1 MNYFSVDGALTK
13 VFQFVF
19 LLLLFK
25 VNAMSIMKYLK
36 TALPNALI
44 LFLLS
49 CGSGNQNPST
59 LFDIV
64 LEENKTTVQHED
76 VLGVSIKNSQDKPIS
91 NISYSIDGQLLEIN
105 ANQLT
110 ISALKLGNK
119 VLKAS
124 FMYDGKTVEITKKLK
139 VLAKNAPEL
148 YTYTIINEYP
158 HDNEAFTQG
167 LEFHNDTLYEATGKK
182 GRSFLRSLDYETGKI
197 LQQVDLEDTFFGEGI
212 TILNDKIY
220 QLTWQSKIGFI
231 YDRKQMKKLD
241 NFHYGKSTEGWGL
254 ANDGTVLF
262 KSDGTEKIWLLNPET
277 LVEESY
283 IETVTNSSIFNETNE
298 LEYVDGKLYAN
309 VWGKP
314 GVMIIDANTGAIE
327 GVVNFGGLSDKVTK
341 TPNWSAKENVLN
353 GIAYHPERKTFFIT
367 GKEWDKLF
375 EVQIHKK

>member
-1 MNYFSVDGALTK
+1 MNYFRVDGALTK

-44 LFLLS
+44 LVLLS

-124 FMYDGKTVEITKKLK
+124 FMYDGKTVEITKKIK

-148 YTYTIINEYP
+148 YTYTVINEYP

-167 LEFHNDTLYEATGKK
+167 LEFYNDTLYEATGKK